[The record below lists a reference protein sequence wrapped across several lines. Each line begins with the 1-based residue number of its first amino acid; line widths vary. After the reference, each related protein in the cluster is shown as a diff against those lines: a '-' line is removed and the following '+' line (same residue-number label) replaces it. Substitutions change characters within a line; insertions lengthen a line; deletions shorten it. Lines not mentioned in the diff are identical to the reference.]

1 MKAFFPGTFDPLTNG
16 HLDIVERAS
25 AIFDEVVVGVYRG
38 SEKDPLF
45 SPQERLQMVSETVER
60 IPNVSAL
67 TYDGLTVEFARSIG
81 ARVVVRGLRALSDFE
96 YEFSLSSMNQVIE
109 SDVETVCLLTS
120 PQFAFISSS
129 LVREIASLG
138 QPVSHWVPRSVAE
151 RLRAK
156 LELNR
161 RQASLR
167 E

>member
-45 SPQERLQMVSETVER
+45 LPRERLQMVSETVER
-60 IPNVSAL
+60 IPNVTAV

-81 ARVVVRGLRALSDFE
+81 ARVVVRGLRALTDFE

-138 QPVSHWVPRSVAE
+138 QPVSHWVPTSVAE
-151 RLRAK
+151 RLRVK
-156 LELNR
+156 LETNR
-161 RQASLR
+161 WQASLR